1 MNSLS
6 DVVSDII
13 TSLQGCSVSESFRE
27 NTTSL
32 DLTPPDQGGSY
43 CLAAGTHRAF
53 PHVFFKVV
61 QEKDSYLDFAKA
73 LLAGDMHGPCF
84 PKVYSI
90 TQVGDTDKY
99 VVAIERVDREDLFDR
114 REVRFLGTEGETSLT
129 FCDLIYEAEYALKH
143 GPSSVRWLMPE
154 ELDMVEQVKWLIDK
168 TGAKPDFHDGNFGLK
183 DGLLVCIDPIYNPK
197 EDTLRSSY
205 VVSRGTV

>member
-1 MNSLS
+1 MNNLS
-6 DVVSDII
+6 DVVSAMV
-13 TSLQGCSVSESFRE
+13 TSLQGCSVTSSFRE

-73 LLAGDMHGPCF
+73 LLAGDMGGPCF

-99 VVAIERVDREDLFDR
+99 VVAIERVDRENLFDR
-114 REVRFLGTEGETSLT
+114 REYRFLGTEREIRLT
-129 FCDLIYEAEYALKH
+129 FCDLVIGAEYVLKA
-143 GPSSVRWLMPE
+143 GPSSNRWLMPE

-168 TGAKPDFHDGNFGLK
+168 TGARQDFHEGNFGLK
-183 DGLLVCIDPIYNPK
+183 DGLLVCIDPIYNPE
-197 EDTLRSSY
+197 EDTLRTSY
-205 VVSRGTV
+205 ACDRSPV

>member
-1 MNSLS
+1 MNNLS
-6 DVVSDII
+6 DVVSAMV

-61 QEKDSYLDFAKA
+61 QEKDSYLDFVKA
-73 LLAGDMHGPCF
+73 LLAGDMGGPCF

-90 TQVGDTDKY
+90 TQVGGTDKY

-114 REVRFLGTEGETSLT
+114 RITRSLGTEDETSVT
-129 FCDLIYEAEYALKH
+129 FCGLIYEAEYALKR
-143 GPSSVRWLMPE
+143 GLSGARWLMPE

-168 TGAKPDFHDGNFGLK
+168 TGAKQDFHEGNFGLK

-197 EDTLRSSY
+197 EDTLRTSY
-205 VVSRGTV
+205 ACDRSPV